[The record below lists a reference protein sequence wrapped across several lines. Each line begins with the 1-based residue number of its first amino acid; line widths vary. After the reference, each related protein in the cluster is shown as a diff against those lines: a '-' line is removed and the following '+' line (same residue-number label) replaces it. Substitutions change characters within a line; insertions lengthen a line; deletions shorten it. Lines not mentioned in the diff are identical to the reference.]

1 MEKPQSSRCNEIL
14 LPCLMNKTLHLY
26 RNAYGGLTPATWWLS
41 LVMLVNRCG
50 TMVVPFMTLY
60 LTENRHVSIGKAG
73 LVMAIFGAGAVCGGF
88 IGGRLTDRI
97 GFYPV
102 QLITLIGGGIMFI
115 ILGQIKSYPLICVTT
130 FVLSL
135 INESFRPA
143 NSTAIATYSREDNR
157 TRSYSLNRLAINLG
171 WALGGTLGGIIAS
184 RNYQLL
190 FWIDGCTNI
199 FAALLLR
206 AVLAPKKNPATPKTN
221 KKEIV
226 RDRATSPYY
235 DKVYIAFIVLT
246 MMFAYCF
253 FQMFSTLPVFYRK
266 VLHLREDA
274 IGLIM
279 AVNGILI
286 ALFEMVVVFR
296 LEGKRNSLFYIS
308 IGTTLVAASFLLF
321 NIMPG
326 TFLLAYTSMLV
337 ITVGEIFS
345 MPFMNTF
352 WVTRTNAVN
361 RGQYAG
367 LYTVAWASAQVL
379 GPGTG
384 AQIAEHL
391 GFRTLWW
398 IIGCICL
405 LTAVGYKWL
414 ETVVHKRKTSET
426 GRKEK

>member
-1 MEKPQSSRCNEIL
+1 
-14 LPCLMNKTLHLY
+14 MNKAIQLYRNLSSLY

-60 LTENRHVSIGKAG
+60 LTESKHVSIGKATM
-73 LVMAIFGAGAVCGGF
+73 VMAIFGAGAVCGGF

-102 QLITLIGGGIMFI
+102 QLITLAGGGIMFI
-115 ILGQIKSYPLICVTT
+115 VLGLISSYPLICITT
-130 FVLSL
+130 FFLSL
-135 INESFRPA
+135 VNESFRPA

-157 TRSYSLNRLAINLG
+157 TRSYSLNRLSTNLG
-171 WALGGTLGGIIAS
+171 WALGGTLGGFIAS
-184 RNYQLL
+184 RNYHLL

-199 FAALLLR
+199 LAAVLLR
-206 AVLAPKKNPATPKTN
+206 AVLAPKRNPATPKAD
-221 KKEIV
+221 KKELV
-226 RDRATSPYY
+226 RDRANSAYF
-235 DKVYIAFIVLT
+235 DKVYIAFIVLST
-246 MMFAYCF
+246 AFAYCF
-253 FQMFSTLPVFYRK
+253 FQMFSTMPVYYRK
-266 VLHLREDA
+266 VLHLREDT

-279 AVNGILI
+279 ALNGLLI
-286 ALFEMVVVFR
+286 ALFEMVIIFR

-308 IGTTLVAASFLLF
+308 IGTTLVGTSFLLF

-326 TFLLAYTSMLV
+326 AISLAFTSMLI
-337 ITVGEIFS
+337 ITAGEVFS

-352 WVTRTNAVN
+352 WVSRTTAVN

-384 AQIAEHL
+384 GQIAEHW
-391 GFRTLWW
+391 GFDTLWW
-398 IIGCICL
+398 IIGSVSV
-405 LTAVGYKWL
+405 LTAIGYKWL
-414 ETVVHKRKTSET
+414 EYRVNRQKTVKAI
-426 GRKEK
+426 